1 MVLLALKVAY
11 HPGLHEVKKLPGT
24 LFFLS
29 VGVPLCLVEDSL
41 WWSRVGPVSYF
52 IVVAGVEILCYSF
65 TQNVARSCRF
75 PTALFFSCL
84 AFQCSGVGGPS
95 RVHVYVCDT

>member
-29 VGVPLCLVEDSL
+29 VGVPLCLVEDIALVVTGRACFLFYCGRWGGDSL
-41 WWSRVGPVSYF
+41 LFFYAECS
-52 IVVAGVEILCYSF
+52 EIL
-65 TQNVARSCRF
+65 
-75 PTALFFSCL
+75 
-84 AFQCSGVGGPS
+84 
-95 RVHVYVCDT
+95 